1 VGVTRIRVTI
11 DELVL
16 KGIEARDR
24 NALVDGLRSELARV
38 LADPA
43 TRAEWARTHRTPVLR
58 LGQFPLESG
67 PAGRRKLGKGMARAI
82 GRGLKP

>member
-1 VGVTRIRVTI
+1 MGVSRIRVTI

-16 KGIEARDR
+16 KGIAAGDR

-38 LADPA
+38 LSDPA
-43 TRAEWARTHRTPVLR
+43 ARAEWAGTHRTPLLR
-58 LGQFPLESG
+58 LGQLPLESG
-67 PAGRRKLGKGMARAI
+67 PSGGRKFGKSMARAI

>member
-1 VGVTRIRVTI
+1 MSRIRVTI

-16 KGIEARDR
+16 KGIAAGDR

-43 TRAEWARTHRTPVLR
+43 ARAEWARSHRTPVLR

-67 PAGRRKLGKGMARAI
+67 LSGGRKFGKGMARAI

>member
-1 VGVTRIRVTI
+1 MTRIRVTI

-16 KGIEARDR
+16 KGIAAGDR

-43 TRAEWARTHRTPVLR
+43 ARADWARTHRTPVLR
-58 LGQFPLESG
+58 LGQLPLESG
-67 PAGRRKLGKGMARAI
+67 PSGARTLGKGVARAI

>member
-1 VGVTRIRVTI
+1 MSRIRVTI

-16 KGIEARDR
+16 KGIEAGDR

-43 TRAEWARTHRTPVLR
+43 ARAEWARMHRTPVLR
-58 LGQFPLESG
+58 LGRIPLESG
-67 PAGRRKLGKGMARAI
+67 ASGGRKFGKGMARAI

>member
-1 VGVTRIRVTI
+1 MSRIRVTI

-16 KGIEARDR
+16 KGIEAGDR

-43 TRAEWARTHRTPVLR
+43 ARAEWARTHRTPVLR
-58 LGQFPLESG
+58 LGSMPLEPG
-67 PAGRRKLGKGMARAI
+67 RAGGRKFGTGIARAI

>member
-1 VGVTRIRVTI
+1 MSRIRVTI

-16 KGIEARDR
+16 KGIAAGDR

-43 TRAEWARTHRTPVLR
+43 ARAEWASTHRTPVLG

-67 PAGRRKLGKGMARAI
+67 PSGGRKFGKGMARAI